1 MTDKYLKMELTRKA
15 LFHVTLLVSELLL
28 KLQEKSKKISLNV
41 TLYRKSVVSYTSVNL
56 QRRAEQN
63 PMKQ

>member
-1 MTDKYLKMELTRKA
+1 MELTRKA